1 MKKKRRGI
9 AKKEVY
15 IACLIFGFLLTA
27 YFLPFATTNTIAVN
41 IPTSDRRVHV
51 TLERPQT
58 LFEFVMFR
66 FLVGVGVC
74 LIVIPFVDKILL
86 KKVSGNE

>member
-1 MKKKRRGI
+1 MSRGI

-27 YFLPFATTNTIAVN
+27 YFLPFATTDIIIVH
-41 IPTSDRRVHV
+41 IPTSDGQAYV

-66 FLVGVGVC
+66 LLVGVGVC
-74 LIVIPFVDKILL
+74 LIVIPFIDKILS
-86 KKVSGNE
+86 KKVKLNE

>member
-1 MKKKRRGI
+1 ME
-9 AKKEVY
+9 KEEIY
-15 IACLIFGFLLTA
+15 ISCLLLGFLLIV
-27 YFLPFATTNTIAVN
+27 YFLPFAATDIITVH
-41 IPTSDRRVHV
+41 IPTSDRQAYV

-74 LIVIPFVDKILL
+74 LIVVPFADELL
-86 KKVSGNE
+86 RKRSLSA